1 MSRKEVATGQRIAAS
16 RTQLAAALCAA
27 GFGIAPQ
34 AVWAQAADATTTM
47 DTVVVTASGFEQ
59 RIQDAPA
66 PISVITRE
74 DLDKKFYRDLND
86 ALVEVPGVIVTGG
99 GDRQDISLRGMG
111 PKYTLILI
119 DGKRQNSRETRTNS
133 DSTGVEG
140 GWTPPLSAIE
150 RIEVVRGPMSSLYGS
165 DAMGGVINIITR

>member
-1 MSRKEVATGQRIAAS
+1 MSSKELAGARRATGS
-16 RTQLAAALCAA
+16 RTRLAAALCAA
-27 GFGIAPQ
+27 GFGAAP
-34 AVWAQAADATTTM
+34 AWAQSDETAKTL
-47 DTVVVTASGFEQ
+47 DTVVVTASGYEQ
-59 RIQDAPA
+59 QIQDAPA
-66 PISVITRE
+66 SISVITRE

-140 GWTPPLSAIE
+140 GWTPPLWPCCAKAAHCPQT
-150 RIEVVRGPMSSLYGS
+150 RPNWPPGS
-165 DAMGGVINIITR
+165 RASP

>member
-1 MSRKEVATGQRIAAS
+1 MSRKDLAGGRRAPGT
-16 RTQLAAALCAA
+16 RTRLAVALCAA
-27 GFGIAPQ
+27 GFGAGP
-34 AVWAQAADATTTM
+34 VWAQSADAAKTM
-47 DTVVVTASGFEQ
+47 ETVVVTASGYEQ
-59 RIQDAPA
+59 QIQDAPA
-66 PISVITRE
+66 SISVITRE

-111 PKYTLILI
+111 PKHTLILI

-140 GWTPPLSAIE
+140 G
-150 RIEVVRGPMSSLYGS
+150 
-165 DAMGGVINIITR
+165 